1 MTKSHKRIKQRRYS
15 TKRRHSTK
23 RRRNTK
29 RRHSTKRRRNTK
41 RHHRRARMAGA
52 RRELR
57 DYISN
62 NQEKDMNALRPRFK
76 ALIEK
81 EFPNMKDDKNLPEL
95 VLELITRF
103 YDLQVLPEQLTD
115 SADLPT
121 QRIAK
126 IKIDVAQSMA
136 EDDTM
141 DITHATKMVDL
152 MKQYPYLNRHRAKII
167 AEDDTMD
174 MTHARKMVEL
184 MAKYPSLNP
193 HIPKKMVKLMAK
205 NPSLNESEAREA
217 AELFIGDHPRLSTE
231 EWNIKTHHDRKP
243 PNPPRRLLP
252 RRLLPRRLLPRC
264 LLPRCMLPRRLSPP
278 VESSASKLSKSRSQ
292 EDPQLF
298 EKFIGSEELTEEE
311 KSSGSEELTE
321 EEKSSGNEEL
331 TEEEKE
337 KMEAEWD
344 KHNDWVYKN
353 IVAPRLRKGINS
365 EDMDGEEI

>member
-15 TKRRHSTK
+15 
-23 RRRNTK
+23 TK

-62 NQEKDMNALRPRFK
+62 NQEKDMNALREKF
-76 ALIEK
+76 LIEY
-81 EFPNMKDDKNLPEL
+81 PNMTDDV
-95 VLELITRF
+95 VLELITRH
-103 YDLQVLPEQLTD
+103 YDLQVLPEQLH
-115 SADLPT
+115 PKV

>member
-29 RRHSTKRRRNTK
+29 R
-41 RHHRRARMAGA
+41 HHRRARMAGA
-52 RRELR
+52 RRAFR
-57 DYISN
+57 DYISI
-62 NQEKDMNALRPRFK
+62 NQGKDMNDLRASESFK
-76 ALIEK
+76 ALINN
-81 EFPNMKDDKNLPEL
+81 EFPNMKDDEDLREL
-95 VLELITRF
+95 VLELITHF
-103 YDLQVLPEQLTD
+103 ADLHVLPEQLD
-115 SADLPT
+115 HSADLPT

-141 DITHATKMVDL
+141 DITHASNMVKKM
-152 MKQYPYLNRHRAKII
+152 K
-167 AEDDTMD
+167 
-174 MTHARKMVEL
+174 EL
-184 MAKYPSLNP
+184 MAKYPYLNT
-193 HIPKKMVKLMAK
+193 HIAKKMVKLMAK

-231 EWNIKTHHDRKP
+231 EWNIKTHHARKP

-264 LLPRCMLPRRLSPP
+264 LLPRCMLPRRLLPP
-278 VESSASKLSKSRSQ
+278 VETSASKLSKSRSQ

-311 KSSGSEELTE
+311 KSSG
-321 EEKSSGNEEL
+321 NEEL

-337 KMEAEWD
+337 KLKAEWN
-344 KHNDWVYKN
+344 KHEWNKHDLWYKS
-353 IVAPRLRKGINS
+353 LRGINS
-365 EDMDGEEI
+365 STDMDDDEF

>member
-15 TKRRHSTK
+15 
-23 RRRNTK
+23 TK

-141 DITHATKMVDL
+141 DITHASNMVKKMEEL
-152 MKQYPYLNRHRAKII
+152 MNEMELNRDIAKII

-298 EKFIGSEELTEEE
+298 EKFIGSKELTEEE